1 MALIKQ
7 AAFAELHGVSRKAV
21 TTWKKRGWLVFQ
33 ADLVDVDASN
43 ALLKKY
49 RPAGIDSVTQTV
61 TRNDQGN
68 KPRAAKNEVTRV
80 TIEVGES
87 AEQAAVRL
95 LVDTG
100 AEMSIDEAKRVKENY
115 LALLNQLEYDKESGL
130 VVEAAEVAKAVGA
143 EYAKVRTRLL
153 AIPAEQAPRLH
164 RLRSVNEV
172 QDCLRELIQE
182 ALEELTKDS

>member
-43 ALLKKY
+43 ELLKKY

-61 TRNDQGN
+61 TRSEQGN

-80 TIEVGES
+80 TIEAGES
-87 AEQAAVRL
+87 AERAAVRL

-115 LALLNQLEYDKESGL
+115 LALLNQLEYDKESAL
-130 VVEAAEVAKAVGA
+130 VVAASEVAKAVGA